1 MRYLLLLL
9 PFVLPTLPMPL
20 LLAFNLESHNIDLVL
35 ELLML
40 YIEIEMLIALQ

>member
-1 MRYLLLLL
+1 
-9 PFVLPTLPMPL
+9 MPL